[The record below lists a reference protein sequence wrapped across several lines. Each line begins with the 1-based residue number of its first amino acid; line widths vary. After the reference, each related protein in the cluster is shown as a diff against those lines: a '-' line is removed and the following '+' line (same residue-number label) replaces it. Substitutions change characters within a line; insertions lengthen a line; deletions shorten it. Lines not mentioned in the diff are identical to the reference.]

1 MGDMSLSLWVVNAGA
16 VIAFGVGAFG
26 LLRPVRLLS
35 VYRWTWVR
43 SAQLARS
50 PAILDEIEARYV
62 GGMFV
67 LTAFILAGAGAWFR
81 CR

>member
-1 MGDMSLSLWVVNAGA
+1 MPLSLWIVNTGA
-16 VIAFGVGAFG
+16 VLTFGVGAFG

-35 VYRWTWVR
+35 VYQWTWAR

-67 LTAFILAGAGAWFR
+67 LTALIFAGAGAWFR
-81 CR
+81 CA